1 MTLIIDMECPN
12 CKASFRISVSR
23 TEVLLHYCHGC
34 SKYILYVQDKHAI
47 VDPEHIHELLKDVRL
62 EVSGIIVSED
72 LSTRSISCGESIQS
86 LIETLER
93 GGNLA

>member
-12 CKASFRISVSR
+12 CKTSFRVSVSR

-34 SKYILYVQDKHAI
+34 SKYILYVQDKHAV
-47 VDPEHIHELLKDVRL
+47 VDPEHIRDLLKDVRL

-72 LSTRSISCGESIQS
+72 LSTRSISCDESIQS
-86 LIETLER
+86 IIETIET
-93 GGNLA
+93 GGNLV